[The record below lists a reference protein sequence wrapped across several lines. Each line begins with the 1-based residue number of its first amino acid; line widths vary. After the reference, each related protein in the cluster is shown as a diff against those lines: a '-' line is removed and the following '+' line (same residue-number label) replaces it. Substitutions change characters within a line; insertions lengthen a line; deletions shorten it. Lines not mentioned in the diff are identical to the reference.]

1 MTYLL
6 DTNVWVALLRKSS
19 AAVAARFRAVALTGE
34 VRVGSIVRAELRHG
48 ALRSA
53 KPAANLAAVNALLAP
68 HPSLPFDDA
77 AADQFASIRRH
88 LESMGKVIG
97 PLDLQIAAIALA
109 NGCTLVTH
117 NTGEFGA
124 FRACRSKIGSFLEV
138 TCALGMPST
147 IGDHEPARYRSISD

>member
-19 AAVAARFRAVALTGE
+19 GEVAARFRAVAPTGD
-34 VRVGSIVRAELRHG
+34 VRVCSIVVAELRHG

-53 KPAANLAAVNALLAP
+53 KAAANRAAVDALLAP

-77 AADQFASIRRH
+77 AAGHYATIRCH
-88 LESMGKVIG
+88 LESIGQLIG

-117 NTGEFGA
+117 NTAEFGRVPGLVMDDWLA
-124 FRACRSKIGSFLEV
+124 
-138 TCALGMPST
+138 P
-147 IGDHEPARYRSISD
+147 